1 MRDLSTQ
8 GNAVAMMHYIES
20 LETKLERGGVSTK
33 DVFHDLA
40 ILALGDWEK
49 EKMGHVISE
58 WFKASKETG
67 IVRNLNLT
75 AEVQKIALLSDMTG
89 TFRPSTPLRYV

>member
-8 GNAVAMMHYIES
+8 GNVVAIIHYIES

-40 ILALGDWEK
+40 ILALGD
-49 EKMGHVISE
+49 
-58 WFKASKETG
+58 
-67 IVRNLNLT
+67 
-75 AEVQKIALLSDMTG
+75 
-89 TFRPSTPLRYV
+89 